1 MKLRLFHIAL
11 VLCLTSSTAFANTD
25 INGLFDARST
35 AMGATGVAFIDSAAA
50 IPINPAALDQ
60 IDKLAL
66 TLDATVIVS
75 QPQRVYIVTHPVMGG
90 GGGTYQNY
98 ETIRFDRSTATL
110 PFLGAAYRVHERI
123 VVGAGVY
130 PLVGSGTTNRYR
142 PAPELQ
148 PELEVRNESRTG
160 LVEVG
165 VPVSVRILENLS
177 LAAMWRATYL
187 TTSSTSPLSS
197 PYIYT
202 EGAPGPSYATTDV
215 NGWNFGGFEL
225 GVLYRPLPAL
235 RLGLTYRSKV
245 VVEGTGKLGV
255 PGMEFDVTSAPF
267 TNPHGFRFGAA
278 VSALDDRLLLAA
290 DFKYLLYGE
299 AFKTIDTTFIMNG
312 VEMTRTTKT
321 NWENAF
327 SVHLGA
333 EYAVLPLLRVRGGYS
348 LVQSATPKAYAD
360 ARYAPPGFSHAF
372 TLGVGVN
379 VLKSLSVDLAGV
391 YIAYQTR
398 VEEKT
403 PNNSGPGL
411 YGSNA
416 AQIAASATLRL

>member
-11 VLCLTSSTAFANTD
+11 VVWLMSSTAFANTD

-35 AMGATGVAFIDSAAA
+35 GMGATGVAFIDSAAA

-66 TLDATVIVS
+66 TLDATIIMS
-75 QPQRVYIVTHPVMGG
+75 QPQRVYVITHPMM

-98 ETIRFDRSTATL
+98 ETIRFDRTMAPPL
-110 PFLGAAYRVHERI
+110 PFLGGAYRVHERV
-123 VVGAGVY
+123 VVGLGAY
-130 PLVGSGTTNRYR
+130 PLVGSGTTNLYR
-142 PAPELQ
+142 PAPELR
-148 PELEVRNESRTG
+148 PDLEVRNESRTG
-160 LVEVG
+160 LIEVG
-165 VPVSVRILENLS
+165 LPVSVRILDNLS
-177 LAAMWRATYL
+177 VAAMWRATYL
-187 TTSSTSPLSS
+187 TTTSTSPLTS

-202 EGAPGPSYATTDV
+202 EGGPDPSYAKTDV

-225 GVLYRPLPAL
+225 GVLYRPLPSL
-235 RLGLTYRSKV
+235 RFGLTYRSKV
-245 VVEGTGKLGV
+245 VTEGTGKLDV
-255 PGMEFDVTSAPF
+255 AGMRFDVTAPF
-267 TNPHGFRFGAA
+267 ANPHGFRLGAA
-278 VSALDDRLLLAA
+278 HSMLDDRLLLAA

-299 AFKTIDTTFIMNG
+299 AFKTIDTRIVMNG
-312 VEMTRTTKT
+312 VETTRQTLT
-321 NWENAF
+321 NWKNAF

-333 EYAVLPLLRVRGGYS
+333 EYAVLPLLRLRAGYS
-348 LVQSATPKAYAD
+348 LVQSATPEDYAN

-372 TLGVGVN
+372 TLGAGVN
-379 VLKSLSVDLAGV
+379 VLKFLSVDVAGV

-416 AQIAASATLRL
+416 AQIAASATLRM